1 MNISSVEEKS
11 LQSNLSSNTSNF
23 NNNDATTGLV
33 FIDSKVDGYAILMAG
48 ITKNLEVV
56 LLDDNCNGIAQI
68 TQTLKGRFPGD
79 YRLSSLMAQSR
90 GD

>member
-11 LQSNLSSNTSNF
+11 LQPNLSSNNSNF
-23 NNNDATTGLV
+23 NNNDPTTGLV
-33 FIDSKVDGYAILMAG
+33 FIDSKVDDYAILITG

-68 TQTLKGRFPGD
+68 TQALKGRFN
-79 YRLSSLMAQSR
+79 L
-90 GD
+90 